1 VKLSKCVEEGVRPK
15 EDQVVE
21 IYLECRD
28 GNGNPS
34 AVWKESVVV
43 AVDVGGFWAEP
54 YRGFPVWVEY
64 GWPVWRWPREAPGP
78 LPVKT
83 MLDTS

>member
-1 VKLSKCVEEGVRPK
+1 MMASGRSENRGRPK
-15 EDQVVE
+15 VGQVVE

-28 GNGNPS
+28 EHGDVS

-54 YRGFPVWVEY
+54 YRGFPVWVEH
-64 GWPVWRWPREAPGP
+64 GWPVWRRPSSG
-78 LPVKT
+78 
-83 MLDTS
+83 